1 MKPKIVKVGNF
12 NTYNLVLPEV
22 SYYRRKYSQKTYQKK
37 CRWIGE
43 QLDRMGT
50 DLVGL
55 QEVFHPKAMQE
66 ALYHSNRLKQANLVV
81 ADPNEDLLPRVGLA
95 TNFPIL
101 EYSVIEA
108 FPAGVDIEGTAIP
121 IKRFSRPVLRALVE
135 LPLGHKVIVYVVHL
149 KSKRP
154 DFYEGEARS
163 DHFALAKAQ
172 TRSLIRRAMEATALR
187 GLLLEDLKKNDHPLI
202 LLGDVN
208 DSGLAVTTRLLS
220 GEPPHRK
227 YPMDVKKEIWDV
239 LLYQAKD
246 IQARRSFEDYY
257 FTHIHNGHHEALDH
271 ILVSQELVEENPN
284 HIGRIGYVKVYNDHL
299 VDETQS
305 DDDLPAWESDH
316 GQVVATLEL
325 DRRRRQDGKAP
336 SDPV

>member
-1 MKPKIVKVGNF
+1 MQE
-12 NTYNLVLPEV
+12 PEFPNAL
-22 SYYRRKYSQKTYQKK
+22 YQIALLHEDKA
-37 CRWIGE
+37 RN
-43 QLDRMGT
+43 T
-50 DLVGL
+50 DLLKMTDVR
-55 QEVFHPKAMQE
+55 VAHADSAVYYFKRA
-66 ALYHSNRLKQANLVV
+66 NRFITEK
-81 ADPNEDLLPRVGLA
+81 
-95 TNFPIL
+95 
-101 EYSVIEA
+101 
-108 FPAGVDIEGTAIP
+108 
-121 IKRFSRPVLRALVE
+121 
-135 LPLGHKVIVYVVHL
+135 
-149 KSKRP
+149 
-154 DFYEGEARS
+154 
-163 DHFALAKAQ
+163 
-172 TRSLIRRAMEATALR
+172 
-187 GLLLEDLKKNDHPLI
+187 DLKKNEHPLI

-305 DDDLPAWESDH
+305 DDDIPSWESDH

-325 DRRRRQDGKAP
+325 DRRRRVDGKSP
-336 SDPV
+336 KDPV